1 MTPKK
6 IYIFSGLHRDNLQAG
21 ECFIAVTAVSQHAA
35 RKELKELG
43 YVALF
48 WMDTTLLRNADNSS
62 THNNMNTSHTC
73 DQEKRS
79 MILANDFLEYLLNTE
94 RDLAVRVRERY
105 DMYLKSLPVPQLAD
119 GKIVI
124 DGRYMIDSHEGNYRL
139 YRIEGGTPS
148 VIGIYQRPSSAIV
161 DVIADS
167 IRITHRHADT
177 EDTVL
182 EIQRLAAVCRD
193 TLNGMT
199 K

>member
-1 MTPKK
+1 
-6 IYIFSGLHRDNLQAG
+6 
-21 ECFIAVTAVSQHAA
+21 
-35 RKELKELG
+35 
-43 YVALF
+43 
-48 WMDTTLLRNADNSS
+48 
-62 THNNMNTSHTC
+62 
-73 DQEKRS
+73 

-139 YRIEGGTPS
+139 YRIEGGTPY

-167 IRITHRHADT
+167 IRITHRYADT

-199 K
+199 Q

>member
-1 MTPKK
+1 
-6 IYIFSGLHRDNLQAG
+6 
-21 ECFIAVTAVSQHAA
+21 
-35 RKELKELG
+35 
-43 YVALF
+43 
-48 WMDTTLLRNADNSS
+48 
-62 THNNMNTSHTC
+62 
-73 DQEKRS
+73 

-94 RDLAVRVRERY
+94 RDLAARVRDRY

-177 EDTVL
+177 EDPEWHDEVNHYDGRVH
-182 EIQRLAAVCRD
+182 QGLATTAPRS
-193 TLNGMT
+193 GA
-199 K
+199 